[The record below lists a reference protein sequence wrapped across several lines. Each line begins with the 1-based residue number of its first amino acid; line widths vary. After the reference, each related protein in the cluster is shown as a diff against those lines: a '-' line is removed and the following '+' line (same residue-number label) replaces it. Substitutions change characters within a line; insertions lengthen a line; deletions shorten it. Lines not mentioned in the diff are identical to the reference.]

1 MSKLS
6 LAGEWKLRGEF
17 MDVTA
22 DRCAEVLVHLNAMPP
37 KPTIPGYLTEENM
50 TEEEREM
57 YLKEPDPKFTVNTA
71 LAMHPYPSKTGYIPM
86 TVPGDVTTA
95 LIDNGVIEEP
105 FLKDNTKKS
114 IWIKELSWWLVKEFD
129 ITEEMLNEDIVRL
142 NIEMLDFNAD
152 ILVNGIPAGHQENT
166 FCAFSADIKRFLH
179 VGTNQI
185 VIRLTSGME
194 LNYPHDTV
202 SYYCASDNA
211 ICDQRVY
218 TRKPQFTYGWDW
230 CQPVPTCGIGRSIEI
245 EAFSGAQVIASRV
258 DTLSLS
264 GNDAEIEFHFEIE
277 KSNMVQSAETELEYE
292 LSIDGKTAYTGH
304 QTLMLVG
311 GINFAQE
318 RVVLK
323 NAKLWW
329 PNGYGAQNLYTF
341 TARCT
346 ARGITHE
353 AKPKKI
359 GIRTLSIDFS
369 KLEEQPGDT
378 PPPRFS
384 FRGPGPVLPQVPCH
398 ITWTNEAAHAA
409 IRSGFDRSPLFT
421 GVIQGTGA
429 RYCPS
434 IEDKVARFPE
444 RERHQIF
451 LEPEGLDSPEVYA
464 NGISTSLPLD
474 VQQAMIHAIPGLEHA
489 VMVRPGYAIEYDY
502 ANPVQLHG
510 TLETKTL
517 PGLWL
522 AGQIN
527 GTSGY
532 EEAAAQGLWAA
543 LNIAC
548 REKELDPF
556 VPGRDS
562 SYMAVLVDDLVTS
575 GTEEPYR
582 MFTSRAEHRLLL
594 REDNAD
600 VRLTPLGRKIG
611 LVGEEQWRLFND
623 KMEHGHAVRRLL
635 QQVRVQL
642 TDGDDAAQTAPAT
655 PEETELRTALRGR
668 TLEEALRRP
677 DMNLERLA
685 RISAPLAE
693 ALADRDLRD
702 LETVQVDVKY
712 AGYLER
718 QRELIARAARLESVE
733 LPADLDYRQVA
744 GLSREVE
751 EKLDRVRP
759 RNLGQ
764 AGRISGVTPAAVGC
778 LEIHLH
784 KLGLLRGKRQ
794 SL

>member
-1 MSKLS
+1 MNKVLLFGGTGEGRALAEWMVARDIPHTVCVATEYGETLLPAGAEAHVGRMDSGEMEALMRAGGYS
-6 LAGEWKLRGEF
+6 LAV
-17 MDVTA
+17 DAT
-22 DRCAEVLVHLNAMPP
+22 
-37 KPTIPGYLTEENM
+37 
-50 TEEEREM
+50 
-57 YLKEPDPKFTVNTA
+57 
-71 LAMHPYPSKTGYIPM
+71 HPYAVEVTEHIRAAAEAAGLPVLRLVRQPDGGELCRRAKDMAGAADMLEQMPGHVLLTTGTFLAGLIHIGLTHLPGGRLGDAPATGLSDSLRRLGLTLGRLKTG
-86 TVPGDVTTA
+86 TT
-95 LIDNGVIEEP
+95 P
-105 FLKDNTKKS
+105 
-114 IWIKELSWWLVKEFD
+114 
-129 ITEEMLNEDIVRL
+129 RL
-142 NIEMLDFNAD
+142 LRA
-152 ILVNGIPAGHQENT
+152 
-166 FCAFSADIKRFLH
+166 
-179 VGTNQI
+179 
-185 VIRLTSGME
+185 
-194 LNYPHDTV
+194 
-202 SYYCASDNA
+202 
-211 ICDQRVY
+211 
-218 TRKPQFTYGWDW
+218 
-230 CQPVPTCGIGRSIEI
+230 
-245 EAFSGAQVIASRV
+245 
-258 DTLSLS
+258 
-264 GNDAEIEFHFEIE
+264 
-277 KSNMVQSAETELEYE
+277 
-292 LSIDGKTAYTGH
+292 
-304 QTLMLVG
+304 
-311 GINFAQE
+311 
-318 RVVLK
+318 
-323 NAKLWW
+323 
-329 PNGYGAQNLYTF
+329 
-341 TARCT
+341 
-346 ARGITHE
+346 
-353 AKPKKI
+353 
-359 GIRTLSIDFS
+359 SIDFS

-510 TLETKTL
+510 TLETKAL

-600 VRLTPLGRKIG
+600 VRLTPLGRRIG

-642 TDGDDAAQTAPAT
+642 TDGDDATQTAPAT

-677 DMNLERLA
+677 DMDLERLA
-685 RISAPLAE
+685 RLSAPLAE